1 MKNEKLMVKL
11 IAGLVIAGVTLSAGA
26 TAFADTKDDTATNK
40 IQTAQKE
47 KREGFKRGGNKEGF
61 HGEDIKTKLDAFVK
75 DGTITQAQ
83 ENKIVEFMNK
93 KDEARKAEMEKVKA
107 MTEEERR
114 AYFEANKATLKT
126 DMFKELVAQGIINQT
141 QADKIKTALPQG
153 REYKGGMK
161 VKIDFTTAF
170 DSLVKDGTITQA
182 QEDKIVEFM
191 KKKDEARKAE
201 MEKVKAMT
209 EEERKAYF
217 EAKKT
222 EERPNLFKELVDAGI
237 LNQTQA
243 DAAKKVLPQHKG
255 PKGNKVVTPKAS
267 E

>member
-107 MTEEERR
+107 MTEEER
-114 AYFEANKATLKT
+114 
-126 DMFKELVAQGIINQT
+126 
-141 QADKIKTALPQG
+141 
-153 REYKGGMK
+153 
-161 VKIDFTTAF
+161 
-170 DSLVKDGTITQA
+170 
-182 QEDKIVEFM
+182 
-191 KKKDEARKAE
+191 
-201 MEKVKAMT
+201 
-209 EEERKAYF
+209 KAYF